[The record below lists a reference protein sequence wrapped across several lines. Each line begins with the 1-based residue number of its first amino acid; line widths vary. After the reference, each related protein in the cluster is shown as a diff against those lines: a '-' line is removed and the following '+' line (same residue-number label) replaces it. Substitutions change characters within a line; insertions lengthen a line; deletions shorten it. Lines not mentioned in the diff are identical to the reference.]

1 MLPIHLP
8 HAADWA
14 WKPAHRPGKNG
25 AVRFRA
31 RPGIDRRPE
40 MPFPMPFAERPTRL
54 LHLDLP
60 DESATEALAASL
72 AAAIRPGDVLA
83 LEGDLGAGKTVF
95 ARAFIRALGDG
106 LEEVPSP
113 TFTLVQTYEF
123 SGGTIYHFD
132 LFRLTDPEEAYELA
146 IEEAFAEGISLIEWP
161 GRLGPLLPP
170 GRLEIA
176 LGVGASPTARRA
188 TLTGGADWGRRL
200 REAGLA

>member
-1 MLPIHLP
+1 
-8 HAADWA
+8 
-14 WKPAHRPGKNG
+14 
-25 AVRFRA
+25 
-31 RPGIDRRPE
+31 
-40 MPFPMPFAERPTRL
+40 MPLAERPTRL

-60 DESATEALAASL
+60 DEAATEALAAAL
-72 AAAIRPGDVLA
+72 AAATRPGDVLA

-113 TFTLVQTYEF
+113 TFTLVQTYAL

-146 IEEAFAEGISLIEWP
+146 IEEAFADGISLIEWP
-161 GRLGPLLPP
+161 GRLGALLPP

-176 LGVGASPTARRA
+176 LDAGATPTARRV
-188 TLTGGADWGRRL
+188 TFNGGADWGRRL
-200 REAGLA
+200 REAGIA